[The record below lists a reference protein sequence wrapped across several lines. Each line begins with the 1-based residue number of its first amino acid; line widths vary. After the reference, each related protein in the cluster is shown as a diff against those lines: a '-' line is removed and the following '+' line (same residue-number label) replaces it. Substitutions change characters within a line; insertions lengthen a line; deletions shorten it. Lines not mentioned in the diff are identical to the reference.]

1 MPQELI
7 LKIHDSK
14 PAREVSPPIGP
25 CSIGRGAEND
35 LVIDAPGIS
44 RRHAVIGHYSDGA
57 QISDCNSQNG
67 TFVNG
72 RQVVGAV
79 TLNNGDVISLGG
91 VCEITVKTRA
101 GDSQSAFTASV
112 TKPRTV
118 SGNPI
123 VRAVRAVRAI
133 RAISAPIAA
142 AASIAVIVIIAAAF
156 IIERNFRE
164 PESGDETPVP
174 TPSVFN
180 SPSPSGG
187 AISSDGA
194 LDRVENAVRQLM
206 RRISKDSQTYYF
218 PDESPL
224 REINDAL
231 GQICKSASIAAA
243 LQTINRNRN
252 EFIKLTGNQIT
263 PDLLAYAVLAET
275 NGGAAN
281 SRNLTDTARLMAP
294 KLISLR
300 NTFGD
305 ETADSV
311 LIFVAAYPEGVFPK
325 GGHPLLGR
333 IPGDNPM
340 RERKVWSLARRGKF
354 KPGQYEFVLRFIAY
368 GIIAGNPRRCGIESP
383 KLDF

>member
-14 PAREVSPPIGP
+14 PARELTPPVGS
-25 CSIGRGAEND
+25 CSIGRGEEND
-35 LVIDAPGIS
+35 VVIDAPGVS
-44 RRHAVIGHYSDGA
+44 RRHAVIGRYSDGA

-72 RQVVGAV
+72 RQIVGAV

-91 VCEITVKTRA
+91 VCEITVKTL
-101 GDSQSAFTASV
+101 GGSQSAVTAGAA
-112 TKPRTV
+112 KPRTI
-118 SGNPI
+118 SRNPMLSAFSALRSPI
-123 VRAVRAVRAI
+123 VAV
-133 RAISAPIAA
+133 
-142 AASIAVIVIIAAAF
+142 ASMAVIVIIAAAV
-156 IIERNFRE
+156 IVLRNGGETE
-164 PESGDETPVP
+164 PGAETPVP
-174 TPSVFN
+174 TAGVFN

-187 AISSDGA
+187 SIGSEAA
-194 LDRVENAVRQLM
+194 LDRVENAARQLM
-206 RRISKDSQTYYF
+206 RRISKDPQPYAF

-224 REINDAL
+224 REISDAL
-231 GQICKSASIAAA
+231 GQNCKSPSLAAA
-243 LQTINRNRN
+243 LQTINRNHN

-275 NGGAAN
+275 DGGGA
-281 SRNLTDTARLMAP
+281 SPRYLMETARLMAP

-325 GGHPLLGR
+325 GSHPLLNR

-340 RERKVWSLARRGKF
+340 RDRKVWSLARRGKF

-368 GIIAGNPRRCGIESP
+368 GIIAANPRQCGIESP

>member
-1 MPQELI
+1 MPQELT

-14 PAREVSPPIGP
+14 PARELNVPVGS
-25 CSIGRGAEND
+25 CSIGRGEEND
-35 LVIDAPGIS
+35 VVIDAPGVS
-44 RRHAVIGHYSDGA
+44 RRHAVIGRYSDGA

-91 VCEITVKTRA
+91 VCEITVKTH
-101 GDSQSAFTASV
+101 GGSQSAVTAGAA
-112 TKPRTV
+112 KPRAT
-118 SGNPI
+118 SRNPMLSALRSP
-123 VRAVRAVRAI
+123 VVAV
-133 RAISAPIAA
+133 
-142 AASIAVIVIIAAAF
+142 ASMAVIVIIAAAV
-156 IIERNFRE
+156 IILRNGGETER
-164 PESGDETPVP
+164 GAETPVP
-174 TPSVFN
+174 TAGVFN

-187 AISSDGA
+187 PTGSEGA
-194 LDRVENAVRQLM
+194 LDRVENAVSQLM
-206 RRISKDSQTYYF
+206 RRISKDPQPYAF

-224 REINDAL
+224 REIDAAL
-231 GQICKSASIAAA
+231 GQACKSPSLAAA
-243 LQTINRNRN
+243 LQTIDRNRN
-252 EFIKLTGNQIT
+252 EFIKFAGNQIA

-275 NGGAAN
+275 GGGGA
-281 SRNLTDTARLMAP
+281 SPRYLMETARLMAP
-294 KLISLR
+294 RLISLR

-311 LIFVAAYPEGVFPK
+311 LIFVSAYPEGVFPK

-340 RERKVWSLARRGKF
+340 RDRKVWSLARRGKF

-368 GIIAGNPRRCGIESP
+368 GIIAANPRQCGIESP